1 MSTIKAGNIR
11 KGSYILFKNEPHL
24 VTKTDFMSP
33 GKGSA
38 VMRVRYKSVKTGNT
52 QEFTHKSTES
62 VEELD
67 ISSRRMQ
74 YLYHD
79 ADEVVLMEPAT
90 YEQLSVKASLLDD
103 KLDLLTP
110 ELEIYALLYND
121 QAIGF
126 SLPHKIKLK
135 VTHADEAVAGDT
147 VGQARKEVEMETGLK
162 VMAPLFVKTGD
173 VLLIDTETK
182 SYVSRV

>member
-38 VMRVRYKSVKTGNT
+38 IMRVRYKSVKTGNT

-67 ISSRRMQ
+67 VNTRRMQ

-79 ADEVVLMEPAT
+79 SDEVVLMDPGT
-90 YEQLSVKASLLDD
+90 FEQLSVKATLLED

-110 ELEIYALLYND
+110 ELEMYVLLYND
-121 QAIGF
+121 QAIGA
-126 SLPHKIKLK
+126 SLPPKVKLK
-135 VTHADEAVAGDT
+135 VTHADSAVAGDT
-147 VGQARKEVEMETGLK
+147 VGQARKEVELESGMT
-162 VMAPLFVKTGD
+162 VMAPLFIKTGD
-173 VLLIDTETK
+173 VLLIDSESKT
-182 SYVSRV
+182 YVSRV